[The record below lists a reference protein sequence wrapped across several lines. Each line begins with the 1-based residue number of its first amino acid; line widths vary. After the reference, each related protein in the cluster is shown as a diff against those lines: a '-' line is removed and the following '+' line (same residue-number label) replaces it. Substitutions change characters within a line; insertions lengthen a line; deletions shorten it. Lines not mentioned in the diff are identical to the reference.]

1 MNSLSGKLRTLV
13 SGPPTSPKV
22 YQNLKVADI
31 PVTTAE
37 CRSCADPCD
46 QDHDDFS
53 SKLDIDMDSDMLGSV
68 KPYRRQ
74 VIISTGKSDWA
85 KEVTEAE
92 GTLAAFLSTVN
103 SSLSPSKK
111 PKKPKSN
118 SDLSPSGLFSHTEA
132 GRLSILN
139 GSHRSLSDDDSH
151 ETVIV
156 LPDFMVV
163 SGVPRTLAGAEAL
176 WRAAVDPSLGR
187 AGVTTQT
194 DDLNTWVLPYSCL
207 ILLCSHKRRDN
218 RCAVTAPILERTFHQ
233 YLERE
238 GWEVHTDLH
247 DLSYE
252 PPLESQPN
260 PAAEKEQLIEA
271 QLKSLH
277 AEHKAL
283 ILKNSH
289 VGGHKFAGNCIV
301 SDVLMVIRAVQ
312 SLMSILAQIYT
323 PRGAGVWYGRVTP
336 HNVESIVKH
345 TIIGGQVLPT
355 ILRGG
360 LDLAC
365 RGKMSLY
372 EW

>member
-1 MNSLSGKLRTLV
+1 MSSSLAGKLKAFV
-13 SGPPTSPKV
+13 FSPHNGLKV
-22 YQNLKVADI
+22 YQDLKAADV

-53 SKLDIDMDSDMLGSV
+53 SRLDIDLDSDMIGSV

-74 VIISTGKSDWA
+74 VVISTGQTDWE
-85 KEVTEAE
+85 KEVTEVE
-92 GTLAAFLSTVN
+92 GTLAALLMTAN
-103 SSLSPSKK
+103 SSLGTSKK
-111 PKKPKSN
+111 PKSTNDP
-118 SDLSPSGLFSHTEA
+118 LPSGLFSHTDA
-132 GRLSILN
+132 GRLAILN
-139 GSHRSLSDDDSH
+139 GSHRPFSRDESE

-176 WRAAVDPSLGR
+176 WKAALDPALDR
-187 AGVTTQT
+187 VGVTTT
-194 DDLNTWVLPYSCL
+194 RLDNLSTWVLPYSCL
-207 ILLCSHKRRDN
+207 ILLCSHKRRDK
-218 RCAVTAPILERTFHQ
+218 RCAIAAPMLEKTFQQ

-247 DLSYE
+247 DLTSE
-252 PPLESQPN
+252 PSLESQ
-260 PAAEKEQLIEA
+260 ATSTTEKEQLIET

-289 VGGHKFAGNCIV
+289 VGGHKFAGNCI
-301 SDVLMVIRAVQ
+301 
-312 SLMSILAQIYT
+312 IYT

-336 HNVESIVKH
+336 HEVESIVKH
-345 TIIGGQVLPT
+345 TIIDGQVLPT
-355 ILRGG
+355 IFRGG
-360 LDLAC
+360 VDLAC
-365 RGKMSLY
+365 RGKKTLY
-372 EW
+372 DW

>member
-1 MNSLSGKLRTLV
+1 MNALTGKLRAFV
-13 SGPPTSPKV
+13 FGPPNGKKV
-22 YQNLKVADI
+22 YQKLKAADV

-53 SKLDIDMDSDMLGSV
+53 SKLDIDMDSDLLGSV

-74 VIISTGKSDWA
+74 VVISTGKSDWA

-92 GTLAAFLSTVN
+92 GTLAAFLNAAN
-103 SSLSPSKK
+103 SSLGTSKK
-111 PKKPKSN
+111 PKSS
-118 SDLSPSGLFSHTEA
+118 SDPPATGLFSHTEA

-139 GSHRSLSDDDSH
+139 GSHRSFSDDESH

-176 WRAAVDPSLGR
+176 WRAAVDPSL
-187 AGVTTQT
+187 A
-194 DDLNTWVLPYSCL
+194 
-207 ILLCSHKRRDN
+207 
-218 RCAVTAPILERTFHQ
+218 FHQ
-233 YLERE
+233 YLEQE
-238 GWEVHTDLH
+238 GWEVHTNLDDLT
-247 DLSYE
+247 SE
-252 PPLESQPN
+252 PSLESRASSN
-260 PAAEKEQLIEA
+260 TEKEQLIET

-277 AEHKAL
+277 TEHKAL

-289 VGGHKFAGNCIV
+289 VGGHKFAGNCI
-301 SDVLMVIRAVQ
+301 
-312 SLMSILAQIYT
+312 IYT

-336 HNVESIVKH
+336 HEVESIVRH

-360 LDLAC
+360 VDLAC
-365 RGKMSLY
+365 RGKKSLY
-372 EW
+372 DW